1 MMGAEYMP
9 LQGGQP
15 CLGTTF
21 VPQGPA
27 SGKNGSFPREQ
38 SAFPTDAADDRRPH
52 RGSSASAEEERME
65 TRLSVVGKTWASILA
80 LLALGALTGFVS
92 ARQASILPETP
103 PESVEAVA
111 VRPAA
116 DSIPSPPGPLPP
128 RMMYQ
133 R

>member
-9 LQGGQP
+9 VQGRRPACDRRSSSAP
-15 CLGTTF
+15 CVRENDSL
-21 VPQGPA
+21 
-27 SGKNGSFPREQ
+27 PREQ
-38 SAFPTDAADDRRPH
+38 SAFPTDASNGRHPQ
-52 RGSSASAEEERME
+52 RGHAASAEEERME

-92 ARQASILPETP
+92 ARQASARRETP
-103 PESVEAVA
+103 PESVEAA
-111 VRPAA
+111 ASQTAA
-116 DSIPSPPGPLPP
+116 DSIPRPPGPLPP